1 MSCFISTARRC
12 LIFTCLRQDLP
23 FCRIGEGPKRHMV
36 IRRHA
41 IAIDSTL
48 ESIATSEAFFY
59 PFQAL
64 RLIHSE
70 AIGELELPI

>member
-12 LIFTCLRQDLP
+12 LIFTCLHQDLP

-36 IRRHA
+36 IR
-41 IAIDSTL
+41 STL